1 MKNIHEE
8 WWFGTMPRPRGD
20 ISGQG
25 GGGISELI
33 SISVNLFII
42 IFIP

>member
-1 MKNIHEE
+1 MKNVHGE
-8 WWFGTMPRPRGD
+8 WWFGNMPRPRGD

-33 SISVNLFII
+33 SIFVNLCIILFIA
-42 IFIP
+42 